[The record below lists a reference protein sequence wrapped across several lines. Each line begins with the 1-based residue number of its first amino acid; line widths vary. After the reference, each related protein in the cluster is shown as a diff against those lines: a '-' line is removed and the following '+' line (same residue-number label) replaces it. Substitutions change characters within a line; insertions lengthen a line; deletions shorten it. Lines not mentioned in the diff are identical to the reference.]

1 MLVKFDT
8 LPSTSRV
15 WVYQSNRAFLDKE
28 IEKISLLLKDFILNW
43 NNHGDG
49 LKASFQIKYNQFIVL
64 AIDEAH
70 KQASGCSIDSS
81 VQIIKKIEKEFAV
94 NMFDRMQT
102 AFKDGENIN
111 LVSISDF
118 QKYAKDNK
126 IHANT
131 IVFNNMVNTK
141 FDYENNWEITAN
153 KSWHSRYLN

>member
-15 WVYQSNRAFLDKE
+15 WIYQSNRTFLNNE
-28 IEKISLLLKDFILNW
+28 NEKISLLLEDFISNW

-49 LKASFQIKYNQFIVL
+49 LKASFQIKYNQFVVF
-64 AIDEAH
+64 AIDENH
-70 KQASGCSIDSS
+70 KEASGCSIDSS
-81 VQIIKKIEKEFAV
+81 VQIIKKIENEFDLK
-94 NMFDRMQT
+94 MFDRMQT
-102 AFKDGENIN
+102 AFKDEENIN

-118 QKYAKDNK
+118 QKYVKENK
-126 IHANT
+126 INANT

-141 FDYENNWEITAN
+141 FDYENNWEVTAN